1 VESKERIAYLKGL
14 LDGLR
19 PQDETQVKVYAAIV
33 DALEALADEVEMHA
47 DELHEQ
53 AEMVEEL
60 NEFCE
65 SLEDDMEEIEKLVS
79 DLGGEIEEEE
89 EEGEDEEDFE
99 TVYQSAVCPKCG
111 HRFYYQPEL
120 YEEDEPVQ
128 CPKCA
133 ETFERKED

>member
-1 VESKERIAYLKGL
+1 MAN
-14 LDGLR
+14 
-19 PQDETQVKVYAAIV
+19 PQQ
-33 DALEALADEVEMHA
+33 ADTHEMGEVIDMIK
-47 DELHEQ
+47 DLEQ
-53 AEMVEEL
+53 AKYYCSIVKA
-60 NEFCE
+60 
-65 SLEDDMEEIEKLVS
+65 MEEAE
-79 DLGGEIEEEE
+79 
-89 EEGEDEEDFE
+89 EDEEDFE